1 MFNFIV
7 TRGGTLVNKMAEDLS
22 FLFLQEGGQLLFHG
36 PWTAGCPLGEGRHDA
51 LALFS
56 GLLEQLCEL
65 ILLRTIDVGMV
76 AGLSEGLEEF
86 GSHSGFGFKDVG
98 CGQGESTQCSGD
110 SGFVTKALSRGVLQC
125 EPQEGAVGPGEFG
138 FVQTGGDLA
147 GVALEACDS
156 VGKPTSVAGGDFVE
170 AQQKGVH
177 HIGGHE

>member
-1 MFNFIV
+1 MG
-7 TRGGTLVNKMAEDLS
+7 R
-22 FLFLQEGGQLLFHG
+22 GQLVAH
-36 PWTAGCPLGEGRHDA
+36 WVKVVMTRW
-51 LALFS
+51 LFS

-65 ILLRTIDVGMV
+65 ILLCTIDVGVV

-98 CGQGESTQCSGD
+98 CRKGDSTQCNGD
-110 SGFVTKALSRGVLQC
+110 SGFVTKALSRGELQC

-156 VGKPTSVAGGDFVE
+156 VGKPASVTGGGFVE
-170 AQQKGVH
+170 TQQEGVH
-177 HIGGHE
+177 HFGGHE